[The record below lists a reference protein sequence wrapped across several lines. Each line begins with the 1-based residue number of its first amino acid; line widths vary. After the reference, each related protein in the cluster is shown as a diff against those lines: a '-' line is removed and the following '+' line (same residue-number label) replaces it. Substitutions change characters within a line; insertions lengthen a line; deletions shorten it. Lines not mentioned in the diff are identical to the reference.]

1 MALAPKLELRQQQTL
16 VMTPQLQQ
24 ALRLLRM
31 NNLELVEFV
40 AAEVERNPLLE
51 MRGPT
56 PDPGRRR
63 TGGASG
69 ANGSGVGSG
78 GGSGD
83 AFDGIAAEATLH
95 EHVQGQIGAM
105 RLDALTREA
114 ALILADEMD
123 EDGYLRAPLLEVAT
137 RHRLRPEAVAA
148 GLAVVQRCEPAGVG
162 ARNLRE
168 CLALQLRDRDRFDP
182 AMEALVD
189 NLALLAAGR
198 QDELRGRCGV
208 DEADLQE
215 MIEEIRALDP
225 KPGQRFARGPV
236 QSVSPDIYVTRAE
249 DGGWTVEINSETL
262 PRVLMDNAYLAE
274 LRGGGKEARAFVS
287 ECSASA
293 SWLIRSL
300 EQRARTIL
308 RVATEIVGR
317 QERFFSRGVR
327 GLRPLTQRMVAEKL
341 ELHESTVSRVTAGKF
356 LACDQG
362 CFELRYFFTAAI
374 PATAGGDAFS
384 AVAVQDRIRLLI
396 EAEAGAQPLS
406 DDRIVAILRGDGIDI
421 ARRTVAKYREGMG
434 IPSSVTRRRLKSSS
448 IRA

>member
-1 MALAPKLELRQQQTL
+1 M
-16 VMTPQLQQ
+16 
-24 ALRLLRM
+24 
-31 NNLELVEFV
+31 
-40 AAEVERNPLLE
+40 
-51 MRGPT
+51 
-56 PDPGRRR
+56 
-63 TGGASG
+63 
-69 ANGSGVGSG
+69 
-78 GGSGD
+78 
-83 AFDGIAAEATLH
+83 
-95 EHVQGQIGAM
+95 
-105 RLDALTREA
+105 
-114 ALILADEMD
+114 
-123 EDGYLRAPLLEVAT
+123 
-137 RHRLRPEAVAA
+137 
-148 GLAVVQRCEPAGVG
+148 
-162 ARNLRE
+162 
-168 CLALQLRDRDRFDP
+168 
-182 AMEALVD
+182 
-189 NLALLAAGR
+189 
-198 QDELRGRCGV
+198 
-208 DEADLQE
+208 
-215 MIEEIRALDP
+215 
-225 KPGQRFARGPV
+225 
-236 QSVSPDIYVTRAE
+236 QSVSPDIYVTRGE
-249 DGGWTVEINSETL
+249 DGGWTVELNTETL

-308 RVATEIVGR
+308 RVAAEIVGR

-341 ELHESTVSRVTAGKF
+341 DLHELTISRVTAGKF

-434 IPSSVTRRRLKSSS
+434 IPSSVIRRRLKSSS